1 MKNRKRY
8 FKADIFGKNGRNLWL
23 ILFFIILGISIGAFT
38 EKMMSLS
45 QKSELSIFLDRYFNI
60 AYLNNLSKKEI
71 LTQSIVNNYKML
83 GIIFLSS
90 VLVIGFPIIFAVL
103 TYKGITI
110 GFTVAFFMEKMQM
123 KGLGIAISSI
133 LPQNIV
139 FIPVLIIAALI
150 GLGFSF
156 EILFKKEGVHR
167 RGYFQ
172 VLSGYCIMF
181 ILLCCILFIGCL
193 IETYI
198 GSILMK
204 KIIGMSVK

>member
-1 MKNRKRY
+1 MKNKKRY

-45 QKSELSIFLDRYFNI
+45 QKSELGIFLDRYFNI
-60 AYLNNLSKKEI
+60 AYLDNLSKKEI
-71 LTQSIVNNYKML
+71 LTQSVVNNYKML

-123 KGLGIAISSI
+123 RGLGIAISSI

-156 EILFKKEGVHR
+156 EILFRKDGPHR

-172 VLSGYCIMF
+172 VLSGYSIMF
-181 ILLCCILFIGCL
+181 ILLCFILFIGCL

-204 KIIGMSVK
+204 KIIEMSLK